1 MRTHFHR
8 KSSVFPVIKNS
19 NFQIFPKSS
28 PRPFCGVRKCGKKL
42 EKHRISFEIRCFY
55 GCGGRTRTY
64 DLRVM
69 SPTSFQLLYSA
80 IFRHSLECLGIIAHG
95 YCFVKTF
102 LCELFPNKISIPIF
116 IFSIH
121 SRKDIAA
128 GGFHRRL
135 TISCSAAAAYYTG
148 AYTNYNTCPSASA
161 VPDDCP
167 AR

>member
-69 SPTSFQLLYSA
+69 SPTSYQLLYSA
-80 IFRHSLECLGIIAHG
+80 IFSAHPQ
-95 YCFVKTF
+95 V
-102 LCELFPNKISIPIF
+102 L
-116 IFSIH
+116 
-121 SRKDIAA
+121 R
-128 GGFHRRL
+128 
-135 TISCSAAAAYYTG
+135 YYTMED
-148 AYTNYNTCPSASA
+148 TLCQPLFQPNI
-161 VPDDCP
+161 
-167 AR
+167 

>member
-28 PRPFCGVRKCGKKL
+28 PRPFYGVRKCGKKL

-116 IFSIH
+116 IFPIRSQ
-121 SRKDIAA
+121 KNIAA
-128 GGFHRRL
+128 GGLPPAADYQLFCSCCLLYWSVYRL
-135 TISCSAAAAYYTG
+135 
-148 AYTNYNTCPSASA
+148 
-161 VPDDCP
+161 
-167 AR
+167 

>member
-1 MRTHFHR
+1 MCTHFHR
-8 KSSVFPVIKNS
+8 KSSIFPVIKNS

-80 IFRHSLECLGIIAHG
+80 IWGALLKCLMIIAYALWFVNPEIHG
-95 YCFVKTF
+95 TVLAYFTYF
-102 LCELFPNKISIPIF
+102 LT
-116 IFSIH
+116 FSIVY
-121 SRKDIAA
+121 
-128 GGFHRRL
+128 RL
-135 TISCSAAAAYYTG
+135 YF
-148 AYTNYNTCPSASA
+148 
-161 VPDDCP
+161 VV
-167 AR
+167 

>member
-1 MRTHFHR
+1 MDSALCCLVHCMLSAYGSRYGSAGFSQISAQLFDTEYKR
-8 KSSVFPVIKNS
+8 KVPKPLWFR
-19 NFQIFPKSS
+19 NFF
-28 PRPFCGVRKCGKKL
+28 
-42 EKHRISFEIRCFY
+42 

-128 GGFHRRL
+128 GGL
-135 TISCSAAAAYYTG
+135 PPAA
-148 AYTNYNTCPSASA
+148 
-161 VPDDCP
+161 DCQLFCNCCLLYWSVYKL
-167 AR
+167 

>member
-19 NFQIFPKSS
+19 NFQIFPKYS

-80 IFRHSLECLGIIAHG
+80 ILGCTSNVLG
-95 YCFVKTF
+95 YYSTAGLVCQDVFLAIFGRRVSEFPQDQQVDKTS
-102 LCELFPNKISIPIF
+102 ISTYN
-116 IFSIH
+116 SI
-121 SRKDIAA
+121 
-128 GGFHRRL
+128 L
-135 TISCSAAAAYYTG
+135 T
-148 AYTNYNTCPSASA
+148 
-161 VPDDCP
+161 
-167 AR
+167 

>member
-28 PRPFCGVRKCGKKL
+28 PRPFYGVRKCGKKL

-80 IFRHSLECLGIIAHG
+80 ILGCTPNVLG
-95 YCFVKTF
+95 YCITAGWVCQDVFPAMFWPVVSVSREIVKLTTPGETRIIDIITRRAAF
-102 LCELFPNKISIPIF
+102 YAYIIQSRCCAGSVAAFPP
-116 IFSIH
+116 
-121 SRKDIAA
+121 
-128 GGFHRRL
+128 
-135 TISCSAAAAYYTG
+135 
-148 AYTNYNTCPSASA
+148 
-161 VPDDCP
+161 
-167 AR
+167 

>member
-1 MRTHFHR
+1 MGQTVFANLQKFYPNHLIAKPREKVLKSYDFRT
-8 KSSVFPVIKNS
+8 
-19 NFQIFPKSS
+19 
-28 PRPFCGVRKCGKKL
+28 
-42 EKHRISFEIRCFY
+42 FY